1 MGEGDR
7 DVDGVALTAVSAV
20 SLSGSSVR
28 VSSMGSKS
36 QQWRSAELSPTD
48 VFIEGGAPLPI
59 LTNGRLQAA
68 THKLVT
74 EESNDIL
81 TVAVLWYMDGDL
93 EPVNTV
99 EWQTTD
105 GPITKIDK
113 YGPPAYPSN
122 LQECSTLEAR
132 SLRIRARLNGDFG
145 SAYVG
150 HATRPCDYDTF
161 DDFLASDSVL

>member
-1 MGEGDR
+1 M
-7 DVDGVALTAVSAV
+7 
-20 SLSGSSVR
+20 
-28 VSSMGSKS
+28 
-36 QQWRSAELSPTD
+36 
-48 VFIEGGAPLPI
+48 
-59 LTNGRLQAA
+59 
-68 THKLVT
+68 
-74 EESNDIL
+74 
-81 TVAVLWYMDGDL
+81 AVLWNMYGDL

-150 HATRPCDYDTF
+150 HATRPCDSDTF
-161 DDFLASDSVL
+161 DDFLEIACEKTSSETIGRSNLAGEPLVVLYQGGRGDLLSRRRRAGVRRSREQVKDHRRFTEISS